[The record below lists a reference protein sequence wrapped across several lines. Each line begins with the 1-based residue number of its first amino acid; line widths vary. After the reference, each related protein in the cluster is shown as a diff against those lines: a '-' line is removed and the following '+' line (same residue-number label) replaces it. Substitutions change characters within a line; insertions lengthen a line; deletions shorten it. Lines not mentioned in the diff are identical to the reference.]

1 MKTKGIF
8 GNFEENRGVSEE
20 GFPKGLKVKKVIDRW
35 YGKDH
40 VYVKVVGEGGEVWI
54 LRKGKEEG
62 WRIVLYEAPE
72 AKDLQDQLPLLGK
85 RRKKGKEGKTVLH

>member
-1 MKTKGIF
+1 MKLKGIF
-8 GNFEENRGVSEE
+8 GNFEENSGILEE
-20 GFPKGLKVKKVIDRW
+20 GLPKGLRVKRVIDRW

-40 VYVKVVGEGGEVWI
+40 VYLKVIGEEDEVWI
-54 LRKGKEEG
+54 LRRGKGEG

-72 AKDLQDQLPLLGK
+72 AKDLQDRLPLLGK

>member
-1 MKTKGIF
+1 M
-8 GNFEENRGVSEE
+8 
-20 GFPKGLKVKKVIDRW
+20 IDRW

-40 VYVKVVGEGGEVWI
+40 VYLKVIGEEDEVWI
-54 LRKGKEEG
+54 LRRGKGEG

-72 AKDLQDQLPLLGK
+72 AKDLQDRLPLLGK